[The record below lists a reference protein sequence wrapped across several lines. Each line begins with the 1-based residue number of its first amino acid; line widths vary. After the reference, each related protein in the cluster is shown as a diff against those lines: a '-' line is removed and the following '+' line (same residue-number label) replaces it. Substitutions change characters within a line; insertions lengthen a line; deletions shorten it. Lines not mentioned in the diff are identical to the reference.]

1 MPRRACVAFALP
13 TAVCA
18 VLLAPASGAGAA
30 TTASLVR
37 DPEVAIGS
45 GRAVYRFT
53 LTTAPGERNDINLTV
68 YPSTGARL
76 TDAAAGVVAGP
87 GCVVNAGELRCDVPA
102 GGSAEAHL
110 PASIDLGE
118 GDDRLRLRTS
128 LGYAGRVPGDP
139 ATLVV
144 HGGPGADDLDVG
156 IDDYLPYQPIAD
168 GGPGADVIRAR
179 TVTYA
184 DRTAPVSV
192 TDDGLANDGEAGEGD
207 DVRATPSARDPALKS
222 ALQVIG
228 GRGDDHLTGDV
239 VEGGDGDDRVA
250 ASWRAD
256 GGAGNDVLSV
266 VQGGLFG
273 RVELKGSD
281 GDDRLIGGA
290 GDDLLTGGPG
300 ADVVRGGEGRDEL
313 GDFWATPRPVR
324 ITLDDRAGDG
334 PEGENDDIGAD
345 VENVSGGAGDDTLI
359 GSDGANVLN
368 GGAGNDV
375 IDGRGGDDELLSQ
388 GAASH
393 LIGGTGR
400 DRITAPM
407 SAAID
412 LRDGE
417 LDYVA
422 CAGRGRGR
430 PSGERDPID
439 VLEGCQAT
447 VAVSTVRLRLR
458 GARGTAVAL
467 RCTYGGPVCR
477 GVMTLRLAGVAGSSV
492 SARFVLRPGTGRPI
506 PVTLPARAAARLRR
520 DPQVVAEARVVI
532 DDTLQRSYWQ
542 SVNGPDAPFYEKD
555 LTCHPPG
562 REVLRT
568 AAQAIYFQRIDRP
581 DRRYACLKGARM
593 GVEVPRTPDQ
603 PSRLAGDLQ
612 FAGPFMTVQRDES
625 YCTDKSCIQAEGVI
639 VDLRTDGHTFGV
651 RSFVAAV
658 RVRANTAGDAAL
670 IVRDYP
676 NADSEPGYP
685 PGPGP
690 FRIDLVD
697 AFGRRTV
704 DRGPG
709 IDPTFLTVNGR
720 TVTWR
725 HDGVERTAQLARRTA
740 PR

>member
-1 MPRRACVAFALP
+1 MPRRVCVVFALL

-18 VLLAPASGAGAA
+18 VLLATASGAGAS

-37 DPEVAIGS
+37 DPAASVGPGPSI
-45 GRAVYRFT
+45 YRFT
-53 LTTAPGERNDINLTV
+53 LTTAPGERNDIDLTV
-68 YPSTGARL
+68 IPGTGARL
-76 TDAAAGVVAGP
+76 TDTAAGVVAGP
-87 GCVVNAGELRCDVPA
+87 GCVVNAAELRCDLPA
-102 GGSAEAHL
+102 GDSSEAHL
-110 PASIDLGE
+110 PASIDLGD
-118 GDDRLRLRTS
+118 GDDRVRLRTS
-128 LGYAGRVPGDP
+128 LNYSSHVPGDP

-156 IDDYLPYQPIAD
+156 VDDYIPYQPMAD

-179 TVTYA
+179 TVSYA

-192 TDDGLANDGEAGEGD
+192 ADDGLANDGEPGEGD
-207 DVRATPSARDPALKS
+207 DVRATASARDPALKS

-239 VEGGDGDDRVA
+239 VEGGDGNDRIA

-266 VQGGLFG
+266 VPGGLFG
-273 RVELKGSD
+273 PVELKGSD

-300 ADVVRGGEGRDEL
+300 SDVVRGGDGRDGL

-324 ITLDDRAGDG
+324 ITLDDRPGDG

-345 VENVSGGAGDDTLI
+345 VENVSGGNGDDTLI
-359 GSDGANVLN
+359 GSDASNDLN

-375 IDGRGGDDELLSQ
+375 IDGRGGDDELSSQ

-393 LIGGTGR
+393 LTGGTGR
-400 DRITAPM
+400 DRISAPM

-422 CAGRGRGR
+422 CGGKGVGR
-430 PSGERDPID
+430 PRGERDPID

-447 VAVSTVRLRLR
+447 VSVSTVRLRLR
-458 GARGTAVAL
+458 GARRTAVAL

-477 GVMTLRLAGVAGSSV
+477 GVMTLRLAGVAGSPV
-492 SARFVLRPGTGRPI
+492 SARFVLRPGIGRRI
-506 PVTLPARAAARLRR
+506 AVTLPARAAARLRR
-520 DPQVVAEARVVI
+520 DPQIVAEARVVI

-581 DRRYACLKGARM
+581 LQRYACLKGARM

-603 PSRLAGDLQ
+603 PSRPAGDLQ
-612 FAGPFMTVQRDES
+612 FAGPFMTVQSDES
-625 YCTDKSCIQAEGVI
+625 HCTDKGCTEAYGSI
-639 VDLRTDGHTFGV
+639 VDLRTDGRTIRV
-651 RSFVAAV
+651 RDFVAAV
-658 RVRANTAGDAAL
+658 RLRANPAGDLAL

-676 NADSEPGYP
+676 NANSEPGYP

-690 FRIDLVD
+690 FRVDLVD
-697 AFGRRTV
+697 ARGRRTV

-709 IDPTFLTVNGR
+709 IDPNDLTVNGR

-725 HDGVERTAQLARRTA
+725 HDGVERTARLARR
-740 PR
+740 